1 MRVPIQNKSTEQT
14 DTEQSIEILSQ
25 SVLASEALEK
35 NIDKNEPILPG
46 TPSQESAESQEGA
59 DNMQMSTQ
67 HTPDTSESGI
77 SKNRVSPSN
86 PNITCKIK
94 NIKKHIEN
102 ECNIQENTG

>member
-67 HTPDTSESGI
+67 NTPDNSESDI
-77 SKNRVSPSN
+77 SETESAPVIPTSHAKAGTKR
-86 PNITCKIK
+86 KIK
-94 NIKKHIEN
+94 KILKSI
-102 ECNIQENTG
+102 